1 MKDIE
6 NKKLLENTGV
16 IEFNKRLSLA
26 QEGMSGNAFAKKVE
40 MSEAVIRD
48 YLSGKTYPSL
58 NRLAII
64 AKKCD
69 VPIEWLA
76 TGKGECRL
84 KPNNEPKTI
93 VNIPVY
99 RPYPEIEQLED
110 AKGMKNRIANLL
122 PFDLNC
128 IKSHDFYINDLFFY
142 WTKGDSMS
150 PTISDNDTLIFN
162 VANVTPFDGY
172 IYLIKYGDLLSIKR
186 IQNHG
191 KYLLLLSDNE
201 KYPSI
206 QIDKLSMENDFQIIG
221 RVICIIKDLS

>member
-1 MKDIE
+1 MKNIE
-6 NKKLLENTGV
+6 KKQLLENTGV
-16 IEFNKRLSLA
+16 IEFRERLLLA

-69 VPIEWLA
+69 VPIAWLA
-76 TGKGECRL
+76 TGQGECRL
-84 KPNNEPKTI
+84 LPSKGVKSI
-93 VNIPVY
+93 VNIPIY
-99 RPYPEIEQLED
+99 QPNTEIEHFDELN
-110 AKGMKNRIANLL
+110 GTKNQITNLL

-128 IKSHDFYINDLFFY
+128 IKSHDFHIDDLFFY
-142 WTKGDSMS
+142 WAKGDSMS

-162 VANVTPFDGY
+162 VANVAPFDGY
-172 IYLIKYGDLLSIKR
+172 IYLIKYGDALIIKR

-201 KYPSI
+201 KYPSM
-206 QIDKLSMENDFQIIG
+206 QIDKLNIENDFKVIG
-221 RVICIIKDLS
+221 RIICIIKDLS

>member
-1 MKDIE
+1 MKDLE
-6 NKKLLENTGV
+6 KKKLLESTGV
-16 IEFNKRLSLA
+16 IDFNKRLLLA

-76 TGKGECRL
+76 TGQGECRL
-84 KPNNEPKTI
+84 LPNNVVNTI
-93 VNIPVY
+93 VNIPIY
-99 RPYPEIEQLED
+99 QPNTETDLLDEI
-110 AKGMKNRIANLL
+110 KGVKNRITNLL

-128 IKSHDFYINDLFFY
+128 LKSHDFYVDDLFFY
-142 WTKGDSMS
+142 WAKGDSMS

-162 VANVTPFDGY
+162 ASNIMPFDGY
-172 IYLIKYGDLLSIKR
+172 IYLIKYGDTLGIKR

-206 QIDKLSMENDFQIIG
+206 QIDKLNIENDFQVIG
-221 RVICIIKDLS
+221 RIICIIKDLS